1 MVFSFEWKKN
11 PNEWLG
17 MMQGNSPAELGQMK
31 QDAIQQNLN
40 AAGYD
45 DFAAADAAQLANAGY
60 GEAAIAQN
68 LGAAGVAQDPE
79 FLASDAANLNE
90 SVGQNIPDAGGFDL
104 GAITDSLG
112 KLGGGGDDF
121 KFNKPNMQLM
131 KVGGN
136 SQGYQSMAPQAVQPL
151 STAMGAITS
160 PQQTMAAAGQ
170 PQQDE
175 QINMMRRMLGL
186 A

>member
-17 MMQGNSPAELGQMK
+17 MMQDRS
-31 QDAIQQNLN
+31 
-40 AAGYD
+40 
-45 DFAAADAAQLANAGY
+45 AADAGQMSAATQFGAGGQQAEMLAQQNAGLVEPTQQA
-60 GEAAIAQN
+60 GMLAQQN
-68 LGAAGVAQDPE
+68 AGLLSPEDSVQQVASSMPNAPDSANVDLGAD
-79 FLASDAANLNE
+79 
-90 SVGQNIPDAGGFDL
+90 FDL

-121 KFNKPNMQLM
+121 KFDKPNMQLM

-136 SQGYQSMAPQAVQPL
+136 SQGYQSMAQQPVQPL
-151 STAMGAITS
+151 STAMGAISS